1 MNPIPGWQQ
10 RVIEEKSELDEKIE
24 KLDAYLKA
32 LEGREMKDAQSDHR
46 RLLVIQCDQMRAY
59 SKTLSER
66 IEMFPQ
72 LS

>member
-24 KLDAYLKA
+24 KLDAYLKE
-32 LEGREMKDAQSDHR
+32 LKGREMKDAQSDHR
-46 RLLVIQCDQMRAY
+46 RLLVIQCVRMRAY